1 MNKKVA
7 KLVILGFGVCLVV
20 FVFMGLEVFLRAIWL
35 MLPAYITNASAAFFG
50 GKIPIDRGIF
60 WGKTRLLGDGKTY
73 EGIFKGFSCG
83 FGIGIFQQLFFC
95 DYIKLQMPSFG
106 PFPTF
111 LVTLFCLSAGA
122 MLGDMLGS
130 FIKRRLG
137 LKRGASL
144 PLVDQLDFVGGAWLL
159 LFLFARD
166 WFVKTFS
173 LEIIIAVIIIT
184 PLLHLLTNYIGFKI
198 GRKEVPW

>member
-7 KLVILGFGVCLVV
+7 KLVILGFGLCLVV
-20 FVFMGLEVFLRAIWL
+20 LVCMELEFFLRAVWL
-35 MLPAYITNASAAFFG
+35 ILPAYITNASAAFFG

-60 WGKTRLLGDGKTY
+60 LGKTRLLGDGKTY
-73 EGIFKGFSCG
+73 EGLLKGVSCG

-106 PFPTF
+106 HFPAF
-111 LVTLFCLSAGA
+111 LVILFCLSAGA
-122 MLGDMLGS
+122 MLGDMVGS

-137 LKRGASL
+137 LKGSASL

-166 WFVKTFS
+166 WSVKTFS

-198 GRKEVPW
+198 GRKGVPW